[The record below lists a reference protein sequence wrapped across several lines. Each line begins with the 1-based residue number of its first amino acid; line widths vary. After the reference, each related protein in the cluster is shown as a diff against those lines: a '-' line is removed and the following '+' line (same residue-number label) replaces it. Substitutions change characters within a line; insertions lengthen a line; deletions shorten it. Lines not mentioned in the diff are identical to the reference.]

1 MSVSIATLQTCRSID
16 YTISVIHPS
25 NDTCRVFTSPGCCR
39 LYLDHSLSLVP
50 GRRRLAG
57 LSLCVGRMPS
67 LFPATLLVLS
77 SLLAATGESYLSLS
91 LCCFLRGIYAKKT
104 RVYCVKQMSESRV
117 SLVVR
122 FKIRSL
128 CLNINWRHCIECNE
142 IHCSPC
148 VLFKHSS
155 QCRHM

>member
-1 MSVSIATLQTCRSID
+1 MILVDFLL
-16 YTISVIHPS
+16 HL
-25 NDTCRVFTSPGCCR
+25 DTSLACCR
-39 LYLDHSLSLVP
+39 LYLDLSLSLVP

-91 LCCFLRGIYAKKT
+91 CFFRGIYAKKT
-104 RVYCVKQMSESRV
+104 RVYCVKEMTESCL

-128 CLNINWRHCIECNE
+128 CLNINNWRHCIECNE
-142 IHCSPC
+142 IHRSPC
-148 VLFKHSS
+148 VLFKNSR
-155 QCRHM
+155 QCRHKWSTVFYLFKMININIK

>member
-25 NDTCRVFTSPGCCR
+25 NDSCRVFTSPVCCR
-39 LYLDHSLSLVP
+39 LYLDLSLSLVP

-91 LCCFLRGIYAKKT
+91 CFLRGIYAKKT
-104 RVYCVKQMSESRV
+104 RLYCVKEITEV
-117 SLVVR
+117 SLCGL
-122 FKIRSL
+122 KLDRSG
-128 CLNINWRHCIECNE
+128 
-142 IHCSPC
+142 
-148 VLFKHSS
+148 
-155 QCRHM
+155 